1 MASSKLLQFEAWE
14 SATCTSMV
22 PLLNAGQRSP
32 LQIDAFSLR
41 CGELAAPTNFQ
52 TEVGVLE
59 QGMCLVQQVVL
70 NNVNQD
76 TFGDYLD
83 VASSRRLQRLEAKCI
98 DYLLANFEK
107 VGRPFLWVQLD
118 YIRICHIVQLYPGQ
132 RRVHVKRCMR
142 PPQLFAVTCLYG
154 KPAKLQECM
163 QQAISCCG
171 NRATAVI

>member
-1 MASSKLLQFEAWE
+1 MASSKFLHLEAWE

-22 PLLNAGQRSP
+22 PLFNIGQRSP

-59 QGMCLVQQVVL
+59 QGMCLAQQVVL

-107 VGRPFLWVQLD
+107 VGRPFFWVRRE
-118 YIRICHIVQLYPGQ
+118 YIWICHSVHLRPGH
-132 RRVHVKRCMR
+132 RRVHVKRCVR
-142 PPQLFAVTCLYG
+142 PPL
-154 KPAKLQECM
+154 
-163 QQAISCCG
+163 
-171 NRATAVI
+171 

>member
-1 MASSKLLQFEAWE
+1 
-14 SATCTSMV
+14 MV
-22 PLLNAGQRSP
+22 PLLNTGQRSP

-59 QGMCLVQQVVL
+59 QGMCLAQQVVL

-107 VGRPFLWVQLD
+107 VGRPFSLGATRLHPDLPHCAIVSWPEKSACQEVRASTSVICCNVPLWEA
-118 YIRICHIVQLYPGQ
+118 CEAPG
-132 RRVHVKRCMR
+132 VH
-142 PPQLFAVTCLYG
+142 
-154 KPAKLQECM
+154 
-163 QQAISCCG
+163 
-171 NRATAVI
+171 ATSNLLLWE